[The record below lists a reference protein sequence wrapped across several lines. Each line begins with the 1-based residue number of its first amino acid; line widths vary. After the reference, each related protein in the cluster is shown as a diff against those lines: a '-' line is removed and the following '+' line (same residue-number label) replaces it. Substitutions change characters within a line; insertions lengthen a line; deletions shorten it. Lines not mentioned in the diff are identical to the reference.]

1 MQVASL
7 VAQRLKHMPAMWV
20 TGVRSLGQEDPGRRK
35 WKPTPVFLPGESHGR
50 RSLGGY
56 SPRGRKESD
65 TTVQLHFQKRNKLL
79 QEAVVSVRKDAHEA
93 GDRQ

>member
-1 MQVASL
+1 MDGGA
-7 VAQRLKHMPAMWV
+7 W
-20 TGVRSLGQEDPGRRK
+20 
-35 WKPTPVFLPGESHGR
+35 
-50 RSLGGY
+50 GGY

-93 GDRQ
+93 GNSDLISWNVCISKRQPSGP